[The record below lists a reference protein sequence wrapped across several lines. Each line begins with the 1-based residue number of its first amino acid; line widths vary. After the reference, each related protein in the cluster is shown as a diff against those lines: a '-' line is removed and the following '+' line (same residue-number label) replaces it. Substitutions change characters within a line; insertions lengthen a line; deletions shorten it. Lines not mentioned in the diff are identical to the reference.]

1 MVDLISSFTPRPRIT
16 KPGEDLALPGGAQT
30 AGAAGAAAGAATPK
44 GDTVALSAGA
54 TALPDELAGG
64 PPIDLEIVARIKD
77 AIAEG
82 KYPIDLEKITESLF
96 QDFVKM
102 MA

>member
-16 KPGEDLALPGGAQT
+16 KPGEDLGPSI
-30 AGAAGAAAGAATPK
+30 AGPNAGPAAATVAPPS
-44 GDTVALSAGA
+44 GDTVALSPRA
-54 TALPDELAGG
+54 TALPEELSGG
-64 PPIDLEIVARIKD
+64 PPIDLQIVAKIKD
-77 AIAEG
+77 AISEG
-82 KYPIDLEKITESLF
+82 KYPVDLDKITESLF